1 MKYAKH
7 ERVWLAGNAEFDE
20 RWVHDR
26 IAEDPSILGLGELVL
41 KDRERAQP
49 RAGVL
54 DLLLQEKDGDCR
66 FAVEVQLGKTDESH
80 IIRTIE
86 YWDIEQKRFPSTDHF
101 AVIVAEDITSRFL
114 NVISLF
120 NGHIPL
126 IAIQMQ
132 AIRVGD
138 SVSLVFTKVLDHVM
152 LGDHEEDE
160 GPAEVVDRGYWEGK
174 SGKRTIEIVDSLLG
188 HLRKKDPELS
198 LRFIKRSIGVTKRG
212 KSNNFVKFYPRNGWL
227 WLGLGIIKSVETD
240 AIIRSAGLPEDE
252 WEDTHDSYWVKVT
265 VDSMAEN
272 VEALE
277 SLLDKAYTQA
287 QP

>member
-7 ERVWLAGNAEFDE
+7 ERIWLAGNPEFDE

-26 IAEDPSILGLGELVL
+26 IAEDPAILGLGELVL
-41 KDRERAQP
+41 WDRERGQP

-86 YWDIEQKRFPSTDHF
+86 YWDIEQKRFPLIEYF

-132 AIRVGD
+132 AIRVSD

-152 LGDHEEDE
+152 LGDPEEDE
-160 GPAEVVDRGYWEGK
+160 GPAEVVDRGYWEARSSK
-174 SGKRTIEIVDSLLG
+174 KTIEVVDVLLG

-198 LRFIKRSIGVTKRG
+198 PRFNKRSIGMTKGG
-212 KSNNFVKFYPRNGWL
+212 KSINFVKFYPKKVWL
-227 WLGLGIIKSVETD
+227 WLWLRVGKSED
-240 AIIRSAGLPEDE
+240 IEAIIRSASLGEGEWDDEDGG
-252 WEDTHDSYWVKVT
+252 YWVKVCFDDVT
-265 VDSMAEN
+265 KN
-272 VEALE
+272 VVALE
-277 SLLDKAYTQA
+277 SLLDKAYMEA